1 MNYTCIKR
9 VRTSSNKIIKYKL
22 QDNTGKIIEVYPK
35 ELKQAIRENKITVV
49 NLTLTSDNKLLY
61 KGHMSSRQDELRKLL
76 LKSKMLGLPII
87 ECNTACKHKIY
98 IVSKSQYKHLV
109 IIPDD
114 VKVIAITADIRYGVQ
129 LDESNTC
136 TEFAR
141 ALTQLHGTIKVI
153 GGAGLISTSQMF
165 NYIIEGGRLDVLDLS
180 DLNTSNVKDMSGM
193 FSNINVHKLILGDM
207 NTSKVETMQD
217 MFGVATIDEVD
228 LSKLQTDNVKNLSLM
243 FRAFDTRE
251 DLVLSN
257 FNTSSVIDF
266 EGMFYSTTSPIID
279 ITNFNFSNA
288 ENINNMFYENN
299 AQYIYLN
306 DFNVNKIKNN
316 ILVFNECKAKI
327 LKTPKTDIIVKYKC
341 LCKIRD
347 KNDVV
352 LGYKVLTKL
361 GKEKIIDI
369 DNIDEEHTEIINK
382 DTEYI
387 EKYERNYALAK
398 LTRQERIDYCS
409 KYGETGDLYL
419 YVCDID
425 MLGCA
430 LDYFWRIQANSSGGY
445 EQVALRMRTHPN
457 SLYMLNNMRN
467 ICIARGLLTE
477 QQFNLYF
484 TGTNYK
490 GYLCDQYTFTEWILD
505 YKK

>member
-35 ELKQAIRENKITVV
+35 ELKQAIKENKIIVV

-61 KGHMSSRQDELRKLL
+61 KGHLSSRIDNTQDKLRKLL

-98 IVSKSQYKHLV
+98 IVSKSQYRHLV

-114 VKVIAITADIRYGVQ
+114 VKAIAITADIRYGVK
-129 LDESNTC
+129 LDESNPC

-153 GGAGLISTSQMF
+153 GGNGLISTSQMF
-165 NYIIEGGRLDVLDLS
+165 NYIIEGDRLDVLDLS

-193 FSNINVHKLILGDM
+193 FSNINVHKLVLGNM

-217 MFGVATIDEVD
+217 MFGVATVDKVD

-257 FNTSSVIDF
+257 FNTSSAIDF
-266 EGMFYSTTSPIID
+266 EGMFYGTTSPIID

-288 ENINNMFYENN
+288 EN
-299 AQYIYLN
+299 
-306 DFNVNKIKNN
+306 VNLTVT
-316 ILVFNECKAKI
+316 LV
-327 LKTPKTDIIVKYKC
+327 
-341 LCKIRD
+341 
-347 KNDVV
+347 
-352 LGYKVLTKL
+352 
-361 GKEKIIDI
+361 
-369 DNIDEEHTEIINK
+369 
-382 DTEYI
+382 
-387 EKYERNYALAK
+387 
-398 LTRQERIDYCS
+398 
-409 KYGETGDLYL
+409 
-419 YVCDID
+419 
-425 MLGCA
+425 
-430 LDYFWRIQANSSGGY
+430 SSGK
-445 EQVALRMRTHPN
+445 
-457 SLYMLNNMRN
+457 S
-467 ICIARGLLTE
+467 
-477 QQFNLYF
+477 
-484 TGTNYK
+484 
-490 GYLCDQYTFTEWILD
+490 
-505 YKK
+505 